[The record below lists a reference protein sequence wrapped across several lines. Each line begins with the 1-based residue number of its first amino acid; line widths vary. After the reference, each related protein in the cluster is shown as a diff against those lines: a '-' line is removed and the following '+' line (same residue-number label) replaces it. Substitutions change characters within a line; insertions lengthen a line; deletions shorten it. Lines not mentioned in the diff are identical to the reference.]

1 MQYGGCH
8 PEDGCQDGDGYRGA
22 DFQWLAAN
30 VAHATEDNKPNYHDT
45 LLPPTAIRTFRG
57 VKIGF
62 IGMTLEGT
70 PSIVSR
76 RASSASTS

>member
-1 MQYGGCH
+1 
-8 PEDGCQDGDGYRGA
+8 
-22 DFQWLAAN
+22 
-30 VAHATEDNKPNYHDT
+30 